1 MTSEDVTG
9 GCVTGEDVTG
19 GGVTG
24 DTGDCNCLLV

>member
-1 MTSEDVTG
+1 VTSEDVTG